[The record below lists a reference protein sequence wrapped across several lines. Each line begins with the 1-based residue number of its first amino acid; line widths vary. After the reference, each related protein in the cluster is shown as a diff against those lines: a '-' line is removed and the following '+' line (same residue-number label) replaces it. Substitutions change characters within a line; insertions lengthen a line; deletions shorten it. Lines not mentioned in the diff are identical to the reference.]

1 MPKKRKKAK
10 RRARRNPSTR
20 RKTASRVGG
29 RLMSG
34 LNIRTALKDQVPIQ
48 IGMLAAKWAEKRFGP
63 DASDLDP
70 ASWNWSSY
78 AKGGLGAVLA
88 GMLANAV
95 KPGMGQKVLTGGL
108 SQVLNRLIR
117 NELIEKSPFAVAQ
130 LGQADD
136 AIVVDEDG
144 TPYMGADGEY
154 LPLDETYREEPGMMG
169 MGELEPVGPLGL
181 GDSIVTASPL
191 GDDTGDFE
199 RYQSAYAQQ

>member
-1 MPKKRKKAK
+1 MPKRRKKATK
-10 RRARRNPSTR
+10 RRVRRNPSTR
-20 RKTASRVGG
+20 RKTARKVGG

-34 LNIRTALKDQVPIQ
+34 LNIRSALKDQVPIQ

-78 AKGGLGAVLA
+78 AKGGLGSVIAA
-88 GMLANAV
+88 IAANAV
-95 KPGMGQKVLTGGL
+95 RPGMGQKVLTGGL
-108 SQVLNRLIR
+108 SQVINRLIR

-130 LGQADD
+130 LGQADEGD

-154 LPLDETYREEPGMMG
+154 LPLDETYRMEPGMMG
-169 MGELEPVGPLGL
+169 ALEPVGPLG
-181 GDSIVTASPL
+181 DSIVQASPL
-191 GDDTGDFE
+191 GDDTGDYD
-199 RYQSAYAQQ
+199 RYMNAYAQQ